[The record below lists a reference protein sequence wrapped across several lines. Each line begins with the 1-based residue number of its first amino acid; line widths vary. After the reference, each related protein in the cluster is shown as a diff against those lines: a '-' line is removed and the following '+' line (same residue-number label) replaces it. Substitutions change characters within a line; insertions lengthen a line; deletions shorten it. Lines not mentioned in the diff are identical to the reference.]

1 MKLRKKKIILLLSLF
16 CISIFFISIVSAKYI
31 HKTENTG
38 TITAKEFY
46 FKSDLLDGGT
56 HTVTAVGDTASVTIR
71 LMNHE
76 DALRYSETDINYTI
90 SIKNSDGTEVT
101 SEGSDL
107 TGTITG
113 GACNDK
119 DIAINGLQPG
129 KTYTITA
136 STENYYSK
144 TLKGTIKVNSLDR
157 DIHTAILDEGA
168 YIEVTIWSRE
178 YTGIVKLDYCQGLI
192 PDNTDSLLTKAQNA
206 TDDNTPAEVT
216 LSDWKADTSHVF
228 RFFKNDKNK
237 NYKVEI
243 TADAGDNEKKVIVS
257 EQ

>member
-56 HTVTAVGDTASVTIR
+56 HTVTASGDTASVTVR

-76 DALRYSETDINYTI
+76 DALRCSETDISYTI
-90 SIKNSDGTEVT
+90 SIKNNDGTEVT
-101 SEGSDL
+101 AEGSDL
-107 TGTITG
+107 TGIIKG
-113 GACNDK
+113 GVCNDK
-119 DIAINGLQPG
+119 DVTINGLQPG

-144 TLKGTIKVNSLDR
+144 TLTGTIKVNSTDR
-157 DIHTAILDEGA
+157 DIHTAISDKEA
-168 YIEVTIWSRE
+168 YIEVTVWSRE
-178 YTGIVKLDYCQGLI
+178 YAGTVKLDYCQGLI
-192 PDNTDSLLTKAQNA
+192 PDNTDSLLKDAKNA
-206 TDDNTPAEVT
+206 TASTPAEVT
-216 LSDWKADTSHVF
+216 LADWKADTSHVF
-228 RFFKNDKNK
+228 RFFKNDENK
-237 NYKVEI
+237 KYKAET
-243 TADAGDNEKKVIVS
+243 TADASDNEKKVTVS